1 MLHDNKIMLSFAN
14 GNLVHLLQQDTKID
28 LLTRIKPNA
37 YRNTL
42 TLKQK
47 SK

>member
-14 GNLVHLLQQDTKID
+14 ENLVQLLQTGYKID

-42 TLKQK
+42 TLKQ
-47 SK
+47 